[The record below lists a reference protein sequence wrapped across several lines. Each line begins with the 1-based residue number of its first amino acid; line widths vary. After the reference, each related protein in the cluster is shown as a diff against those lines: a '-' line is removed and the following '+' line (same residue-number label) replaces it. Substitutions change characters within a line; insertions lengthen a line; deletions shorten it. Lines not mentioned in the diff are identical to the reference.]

1 MGKETF
7 QYQASREP
15 RKWAKCLSENDA
27 VLTSH
32 TQLGSEREQCL
43 ALGFSQ
49 VGRAQARSK
58 RVLKLVQTW
67 ESQMYVQHCVSKQS
81 YCEMINALQKA
92 CAVSH
97 DCL

>member
-32 TQLGSEREQCL
+32 TELGSEREQYL

-49 VGRAQARSK
+49 VRRAQARSK
-58 RVLKLVQTW
+58 P
-67 ESQMYVQHCVSKQS
+67 M
-81 YCEMINALQKA
+81 
-92 CAVSH
+92 
-97 DCL
+97 